1 MEIIFVE
8 WKEVRAIGRAI
19 FLIVSRLSSI
29 TVSIWIILFRK
40 KKKLFIVTI
49 LSKMF
54 VKSNCSGQIFL
65 SSKNCLI
72 RRNLD

>member
-1 MEIIFVE
+1 MERSSCDRPSDLLNCFEIVFDHCLYLDY
-8 WKEVRAIGRAI
+8 
-19 FLIVSRLSSI
+19 FLK
-29 TVSIWIILFRK
+29 K